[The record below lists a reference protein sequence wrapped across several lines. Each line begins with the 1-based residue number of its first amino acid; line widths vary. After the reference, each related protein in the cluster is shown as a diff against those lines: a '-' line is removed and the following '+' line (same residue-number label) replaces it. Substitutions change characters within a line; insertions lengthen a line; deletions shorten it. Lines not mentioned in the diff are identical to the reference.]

1 MAVGPTRKSLTRRI
15 FKAAHR
21 GPLPKAIRT
30 VEVACGAQAIRAGSS
45 NPDPQQA

>member
-15 FKAAHR
+15 FGAAQH

-30 VEVACGAQAIRAGSS
+30 VEVACGAQAIRAARR
-45 NPDPQQA
+45 DPQQA